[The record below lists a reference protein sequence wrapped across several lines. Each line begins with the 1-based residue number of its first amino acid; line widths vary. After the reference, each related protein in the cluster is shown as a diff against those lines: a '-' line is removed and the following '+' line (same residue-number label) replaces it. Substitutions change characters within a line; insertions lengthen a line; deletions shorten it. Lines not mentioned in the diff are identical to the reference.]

1 MNRSTLMRLGGWFRP
16 FAPHLAASVL
26 LMAVAAAIP
35 AGIVLLVEQIL
46 DRVLVNQDADTLRRI
61 PYAVV
66 GLYACNGAVNLVR
79 GMLTRDVAFTVVARL
94 RRAVFAH
101 MLSLPPTWHQKRP
114 LGERLSVLGQ
124 DVGQVQ
130 YLVSAFA
137 TAVEKPLALL
147 GLAVAALR
155 MDPLLAGLAF
165 VALPPIAVPIRVFAR
180 RLRAQARGSLD
191 GLGVLQSGALQS
203 LAGLRVVQAFRAEA
217 RRLRAFDQDN
227 ERQLSLQLRAA
238 FSQLAPSP
246 LIELMASVGVAL
258 VIAVGGRRVIAG
270 ELQPGELIAILV
282 ALGLMNTP
290 LKSLSEVASLTQR
303 ALAGAERAFEILDTP
318 PPLTDGGEV
327 LSARRCRLSFEELRF
342 DYGEGEVL
350 RGLSFDVEPG
360 ETVALVGASG
370 AGKSTLASLVSRLA
384 DPTGGCVRVNGI
396 DIRSLTLD
404 SLRAHVAVVTQDPFL
419 FDGSVAENLRLAR
432 PEASLAELEAACTA
446 ALAHEFVTALPKG
459 YDTPVDEV
467 GQRLSGGQRQ
477 RICIA
482 RALLLD
488 APILVLDEAT
498 SNLDPENEALVRQA
512 LARLREGRTTLV
524 IAHRPE
530 TVREADRVVVL
541 AQGRVVQM
549 GPHAEL
555 IGQEGEYRRLFGGGA

>member
-1 MNRSTLMRLGGWFRP
+1 MKRSTLMRLGGWFRP

-101 MLSLPPTWHQKRP
+101 MLGLPPTWHQKRP

-318 PPLTDGGEV
+318 PPLTDGAEV
-327 LSARRCRLSFEELRF
+327 LSARRCRLSLEELRF

-350 RGLSFDVEPG
+350 RGLSFAVEPG

-384 DPTGGCVRVNGI
+384 DPTGGRVCVNGI

-432 PEASLAELEAACTA
+432 PEASLAELEAACAA